1 MLMVIM
7 PSAVN
12 GDKGRIPG
20 LAQLVRKM
28 YQISYDG
35 AIFGNYDE
43 AKENKYTVSKL
54 NAILRI
60 LFISRRT
67 TVLSW
72 RKVLAIIITMRSW
85 RLVQM
90 VSSVTIRLVF
100 LTMTLAASLKAQTLN
115 ETRTSAFY
123 IAPDQ
128 TPLYRQFNNALLGEN
143 ADNSADSLMFT
154 LRLSVSEYLMDE

>member
-1 MLMVIM
+1 MRQTNIIGHRCRERSTMTVKDGMTAFKIQTKGKEHAYGYN
-7 PSAVN
+7 PSAIN

-54 NAILRI
+54 NASSDSVY
-60 LFISRRT
+60 FKENNF
-67 TVLSW
+67 VLSW

-100 LTMTLAASLKAQTLN
+100 LTMTLTL
-115 ETRTSAFY
+115 
-123 IAPDQ
+123 
-128 TPLYRQFNNALLGEN
+128 
-143 ADNSADSLMFT
+143 
-154 LRLSVSEYLMDE
+154 